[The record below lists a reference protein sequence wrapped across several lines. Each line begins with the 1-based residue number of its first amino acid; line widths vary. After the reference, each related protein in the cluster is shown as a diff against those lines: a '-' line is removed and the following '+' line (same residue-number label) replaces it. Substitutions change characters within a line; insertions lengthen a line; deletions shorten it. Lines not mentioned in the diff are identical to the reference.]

1 MIWTLEITPSAKR
14 EIRELPGA
22 VRHDA
27 RNLLRGLREAPI
39 ELGDTVLERHDDLY
53 SARLYRGRYRM
64 VYQVSRKQHRVIV
77 LRARPR
83 ETAYEGLEPHWF
95 G

>member
-1 MIWTLEITPSAKR
+1 VTWTLEIAPSAKR
-14 EIRELPGA
+14 EIRQLAGA
-22 VRHDA
+22 VRLDA
-27 RNLLRGLREAPI
+27 RNLLRGLRETPL
-39 ELGDTVLERHDDLY
+39 ELADSVLRGHSDLY
-53 SARLYRGRYRM
+53 AARFYRGRYRM

-77 LRARPR
+77 LRARLR